1 MKFFKSKICIEVVL
15 ILLVIIFAAYLR
27 FIRLSE
33 IPNGLYVDE
42 ALVGYNAYSIL
53 KTGRDEY
60 GKLFPILF
68 RFFGSYSPPLYVY
81 LSAVAI
87 NFFDL
92 NIFSVRLV
100 SSLSG
105 IAAILIIYLFSKS
118 LKITK
123 TLSYPLIAA
132 LVLSISPGAI
142 FYSRLGYEVN
152 LASTIYLLGIYL
164 LWLGLKNSKFLIFA
178 LPTLVLSAYSAH
190 TELYLVPLTL
200 VSVFWFYRK
209 TLKIKQIRK
218 HLYIGIFLSLF
229 LLVPLI
235 SVLNTPAFFTKGGIF
250 YSDTIYEQA
259 SKLPKIIPH
268 FLKVLLA
275 FLREFFSR
283 FFTYLSP
290 SSLFFFADSDL
301 QRSIP
306 DLSFFYPW
314 MSIPYLLGFTVLWEE
329 RKKEATKFVL
339 IVLSSI
345 LFIGS
350 LIKDPFSTQR
360 LLPFFPFIALVIALG
375 LEKIF
380 KNIRRWQRIVL
391 VVPLFAVSILFLWRS
406 YFVLFPKE
414 RAKVWGYGFSEL
426 AEEIQNH
433 PNEEF
438 LIDQSRIKPA
448 YIELAFYLKYPP
460 EKFHQEIKQ
469 DIKNYYYEDILFNDK
484 YNFGNIRTG
493 TIFWEEDIYLKQIIV
508 GDELSI
514 SEGQA
519 KEHFLTKVFEIKDP
533 LGFIVFNG
541 FRTDPYKK
549 CVNTNYKSLY
559 CKGVVK

>member
-1 MKFFKSKICIEVVL
+1 MKFFKSRISIEVFL
-15 ILLVIIFAAYLR
+15 ILLVIVLGAYLR
-27 FIRLSE
+27 FIKLAE

-42 ALVGYNAYSIL
+42 ALIGYNAYSIF

-81 LSAVAI
+81 LSAIVI
-87 NFFDL
+87 RFLGL

-105 IAAILIIYLFSKS
+105 IAAILIIYFFSKS

-132 LVLSISPGAI
+132 FIFSLAPGAI

-152 LASTIYLLGIYL
+152 LAFSIYLLGIYL
-164 LWLGLKNSKFLIFA
+164 LWLSLKNSRFLIFA
-178 LPTLVLSAYSAH
+178 LPTLVLSMYSAH

-200 VSVFWFYRK
+200 ILVFWFYRK
-209 TLKIKQIRK
+209 TLQTKRTKK
-218 HLYIGIFLSLF
+218 HLYIGISLSIF

-235 SVLNTPAFFTKGGIF
+235 SILKTPAFFTKGAIF
-250 YSDTIYEQA
+250 YTDTVIEQA
-259 SKLPKIIPH
+259 SKLPKIVPH
-268 FLKVLLA
+268 FLRILLA
-275 FLREFFSR
+275 FSREFLSR
-283 FFTYLSP
+283 FFNYLSL
-290 SSLFFFADSDL
+290 SSLFFFTDPDL

-314 MSIPYLLGFTVLWEE
+314 MTIPYLLGFTVLWKE
-329 RKKEATKFVL
+329 RKKEAVKFAL
-339 IVLSSI
+339 IVLLSI
-345 LFIGS
+345 LIMGS

-360 LLPFFPFIALVIALG
+360 LLPLFSFIVLVIALG
-375 LEKIF
+375 LEKILL
-380 KNIRRWQRIVL
+380 NIKLWQRIILLFSL
-391 VVPLFAVSILFLWRS
+391 VGISILFLWRS

-414 RAKVWGYGFSEL
+414 RAKVWGYGFFEL
-426 AEEIQNH
+426 AKEIQNYSD
-433 PNEEF
+433 EKF

-448 YIELAFYLKYPP
+448 YIELAFYLKYSPD
-460 EKFHQEIKQ
+460 KFHQEINK
-469 DIKNYYYEDILFNDK
+469 DIKDHYYEDILFNDK

-493 TIFWEEDIYLKQIIV
+493 TIHWEEDIYLKQIIV
-508 GDELSI
+508 GDVLSI

-533 LGFIVFNG
+533 LGFIIFNG

-559 CKGVVK
+559 CKGIK